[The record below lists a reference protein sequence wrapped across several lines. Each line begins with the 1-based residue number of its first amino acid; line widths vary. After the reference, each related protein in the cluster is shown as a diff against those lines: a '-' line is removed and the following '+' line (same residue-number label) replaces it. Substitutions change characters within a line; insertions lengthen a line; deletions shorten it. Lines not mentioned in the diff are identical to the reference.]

1 MSSPR
6 RIIFLLFIEVCK
18 NTLPI
23 DYGGKNKCT
32 WSCDQWAGI
41 GGDGNNYCSDDWS
54 TKRHC
59 VPTTSGKIKD
69 YCQAS
74 CNSESCGTIFQHVF
88 EIKPDILLLGNDGN
102 DNEVV
107 R

>member
-1 MSSPR
+1 MEQKIVSSPR
-6 RIIFLLFIEVCK
+6 RIIFLLFIAVCI

-69 YCQAS
+69 YCQGS
-74 CNSESCGTIFQHVF
+74 CNSESCGTIFQHVLKL
-88 EIKPDILLLGNDGN
+88 KPDK
-102 DNEVV
+102 
-107 R
+107 

>member
-1 MSSPR
+1 MSSPCR
-6 RIIFLLFIEVCK
+6 MIFPVFIADYK

-59 VPTTSGKIKD
+59 VPTTSGKIQD

-74 CNSESCGTIFQHVF
+74 CNRESYGKSFQHVSQN
-88 EIKPDILLLGNDGN
+88 KPKK
-102 DNEVV
+102 
-107 R
+107 